1 MKQRQ
6 LSNSIHEYNFP
17 VQNLYFLVQ
26 IAHGK
31 NVVANVV
38 AISVALVE
46 FATGY
51 IAAIYGLKF
60 NPFFIGIAFDLL
72 GYDLLAYC

>member
-6 LSNSIHEYNFP
+6 LSNLIHEYNFP

-31 NVVANVV
+31 NVVA
-38 AISVALVE
+38 ISVELVE
-46 FATGY
+46 FVTGY